1 MQKMKILTCA
11 AWIALACA
19 AAAQTNFAINLTGS
33 QLNDRLALV
42 TNVNDRVSLIE
53 TEIPASVGFTRATIS
68 TNFADTAWANIN
80 LSAVTGQ
87 NPAVVIL
94 HVQNNTATARDI
106 KLRTAADTAT
116 YGNADGI
123 GAATVDASG
132 MAYLAAVT
140 DSSGVIQGQVSAGNF
155 TLTLIAYI
163 RRAVIP

>member
-1 MQKMKILTCA
+1 MKFKKKGPTMKKMITL
-11 AWIALACA
+11 IALIACTA
-19 AAAQTNFAINLTGS
+19 SAQQYLNLTGS
-33 QLNDRLALV
+33 VLNERLAMV
-42 TNVNDRVSLIE
+42 TNLNDRVSLIE
-53 TEIPASVGFTRATIS
+53 TDVGFTRTVIR
-68 TNFADTAWANIN
+68 TDFNDTAWANID

-106 KLRTAADTAT
+106 KLRNAADTAT

-155 TLTLIAYI
+155 TLTVIAYI
-163 RRAVIP
+163 RRTVIP